1 MAWVIQAKMDGGDA
15 KYSPKPLLNLF
26 YALDAIGVVMVANT
40 IFFWLLP
47 VMYAVFALVFMAVA
61 RSEGK
66 SGCARK
72 GAAAFGIAV
81 LAIILDTQRSYFPS
95 WFFTLAVPLHWL
107 VLIYTADAFLARHGD
122 RTPRKPAAILFAV
135 GLTINLWATFV
146 VDRVDIRVPNASIIC
161 IALLTI
167 ALPRF
172 FRPNMRML
180 DKLTAGAFAATW
192 LSYVVRFGIY
202 FTLDQSKEYAA
213 GSLWSQY
220 MMMFYFTSAV
230 ITLMLAI
237 LLILSITADIV
248 ERHHA
253 ATTVDALTGIANR
266 RGYDRIVERQGIDL
280 PKIGAVMMIDL
291 DRFKAINDVHGHAIG
306 DAVLVATALAIEK
319 GCSGFGQVARL
330 GGEEF
335 AVLVHQTH
343 RDAAGHLAQLLRSAI
358 AAMRL
363 DAPLDD
369 IGFTASIGVASL
381 AAGESVGDAMR
392 RADMALYK
400 AKNEGRNRVE
410 LAPDACDIEP
420 ALVAA

>member
-1 MAWVIQAKMDGGDA
+1 
-15 KYSPKPLLNLF
+15 
-26 YALDAIGVVMVANT
+26 MVANT

-47 VMYAVFALVFMAVA
+47 LMYAVFALVFIAIA
-61 RSEGK
+61 RSEKGQ
-66 SGCARK
+66 GCARK

-81 LAIILDTQRSYFPS
+81 LAIILDTQRSYFPP

-107 VLIYTADAFLARHGD
+107 VLIYTADAFLTRHGD
-122 RTPRKPAAILFAV
+122 RTPRKPAAILFAI
-135 GLTINLWATFV
+135 GLAINLWATFV
-146 VDRVDIRVPNASIIC
+146 VDRVDIRVPNASIVC
-161 IALLTI
+161 IGLLTI

-172 FRPNMRML
+172 FRPDMRIL
-180 DKLTAGAFAATW
+180 DKLTAGAMAATW

-230 ITLMLAI
+230 TTLMLAI
-237 LLILSITADIV
+237 LLILAITADIV

-253 ATTVDALTGIANR
+253 ATTIDALTGISNR
-266 RGYDRIVERQGIDL
+266 RGYDRMVELQGNGA

-291 DRFKAINDVHGHAIG
+291 DRFKKINDAHGHAIG

-319 GCSGFGQVARL
+319 GCNGFGQVARL

-343 RDAAGHLAQLLRSAI
+343 RDAAEHLAQLLKSAI

-363 DAPLDD
+363 DAPLDG
-369 IGFTASIGVASL
+369 IGFTASIGVA
-381 AAGESVGDAMR
+381 AVGEGESVGDAMR
-392 RADMALYK
+392 RADIALYK
-400 AKNEGRNRVE
+400 AKNDGRNRVE
-410 LAPDACDIEP
+410 LAQEVPDAVT
-420 ALVAA
+420 ALAAA